1 MLDESCSEVT
11 KSAVRPPD
19 ARTAAALLA
28 AIRRMPV
35 MPDADLDHLDSA
47 QRADPPP
54 PDRWRAK

>member
-1 MLDESCSEVT
+1 MI

-35 MPDADLDHLDSA
+35 MPDADLDLLDSA